1 MFTYFYY
8 FVHAILC
15 NMLFQNYVVNA
26 NSNFIIYCIRL
37 LNILFLQLFKIIK
50 NDIRSICKKKLYVG
64 ALGEIDKKLRI

>member
-26 NSNFIIYCIRL
+26 NLNFIIYCTRV
-37 LNILFLQLFKIIK
+37 LNILFLQLLKIIK
-50 NDIRSICKKKLYVG
+50 HDIGSI
-64 ALGEIDKKLRI
+64 

>member
-26 NSNFIIYCIRL
+26 NLNFIIYCTRL

-50 NDIRSICKKKLYVG
+50 HDIGSICKKNYM
-64 ALGEIDKKLRI
+64 